1 MITNNTLAVDT
12 LAMIAN
18 DALGY
23 DNWHAN
29 TVAVITDYTLV
40 YDYDD
45 TQAIKIDTLTMI
57 TDDALGYDLKCHIGY
72 DN

>member
-45 TQAIKIDTLTMI
+45 T
-57 TDDALGYDLKCHIGY
+57 
-72 DN
+72 